1 VDFAPQAAQM
11 ATVNGC
17 LVDDFICPTCDVDG
31 CLLTVRVL
39 SRPQS
44 RHQPAVLKMIFI
56 KMGPTVQRAAQIVEI
71 PRSDRYR
78 QATRRADWILN
89 ALLSKNAGMDIG
101 GLASTSGARTGADWI
116 GRARHE
122 ELRPKVRPLL
132 PSKDQFYEPP
142 PGYQHALPG
151 TVLRSRDVELAFM
164 GLIPQPT
171 MATQLLY
178 RTTDMHGRP
187 EATVTTV
194 IVPADVTPER
204 PCPVLSYQCA
214 IDAVTSRCFPSYA
227 LRRRAVAV
235 GAVAQ
240 LELLL
245 IAAALAEGWAVSIPD
260 HEGRKGM
267 WGAPYEPGYC
277 ILDGI
282 RAALS
287 AERLGLSPSA
297 PVALWGYSGGGLA
310 TAWAAELCA
319 DYAPE
324 LDVVGAVL
332 GSPVGDLGHTFR
344 RLNGGVLAGLPAMVI
359 AALAHIYPDLDRVI
373 QEHASDEGRALL
385 QRLEQMTTV
394 GAVVR
399 MAKKDVGVY
408 LDRPLEQ
415 ILTMP
420 EVQHVFDSIR
430 LGATVPTP
438 PVLIVQAVHDYL
450 IDVEDIDRLADAYSA
465 GGADV
470 TYHRDAFNEH
480 LLLHPLSAPMT
491 LRWLKDR
498 FARRPLTDHLI
509 RTKWPTMFNPA
520 TYIGMAR
527 LGAIAAKVITGRT
540 VRRRPL

>member
-1 VDFAPQAAQM
+1 M
-11 ATVNGC
+11 
-17 LVDDFICPTCDVDG
+17 
-31 CLLTVRVL
+31 
-39 SRPQS
+39 
-44 RHQPAVLKMIFI
+44 
-56 KMGPTVQRAAQIVEI
+56 
-71 PRSDRYR
+71 
-78 QATRRADWILN
+78 RRADWILN
-89 ALLSKNAGMDIG
+89 APLSNLAGMDIG
-101 GLASTSGARTGADWI
+101 SLASTAGATTGAEWI
-116 GRARHE
+116 GRAPHE

-132 PSKDQFYEPP
+132 PSDDQFYEPP

-194 IVPADVTPER
+194 LVPADVTPER

-235 GAVAQ
+235 GSVAQ
-240 LELLL
+240 LEFLL
-245 IAAALAEGWAVSIPD
+245 INAALAEGWAVSIPD

-267 WGAPYEPGYC
+267 WGAPYEPGYA

-319 DYAPE
+319 DYAPD
-324 LDVVGAVL
+324 LDIVGAVL
-332 GSPVGDLGHTFR
+332 GSPVGDLGHTFQ
-344 RLNGGVLAGLPAMVI
+344 RLNGSVLAGLPAIVI
-359 AALAHIYPDLDRVI
+359 AALAHIYPELDRVI
-373 QEHASDEGRALL
+373 QEHATGKGRILL
-385 QRLEQMTTV
+385 QQLEQMTTA
-394 GAVVR
+394 GAVLR
-399 MAKKDVGVY
+399 MAKKDVSVY
-408 LDRPLEQ
+408 LNRPLEE
-415 ILTMP
+415 ILKMP

-480 LLLHPLSAPMT
+480 LLLHPLSAPMA
-491 LRWLKDR
+491 LRWLQDR

-527 LGAIAAKVITGRT
+527 LGAIAAKVITGRK